1 MPDHDAL
8 TGRVAIVTGAANGM
22 GRVMARALA
31 AAGARIAGVDI
42 DAAGLDKLA
51 AEEVFAGHLLKVPT
65 DISQAAACRD
75 AVQKVLAAH
84 GRIDI
89 LINCAGISMFAAGFP
104 TIPASNST
112 NPIQRD
118 GSAFWRSMPWGPS

>member
-1 MPDHDAL
+1 MGGHLMPDHDAL

-51 AEEVFAGHLLKVPT
+51 PEAVFTGKFLKVPT

-75 AVQKVLAAH
+75 AVQNVLAAH
-84 GRIDI
+84 GGIDI
-89 LINCAGISMFAAGFP
+89 LINCAGISMFAAG
-104 TIPASNST
+104 
-112 NPIQRD
+112 
-118 GSAFWRSMPWGPS
+118 